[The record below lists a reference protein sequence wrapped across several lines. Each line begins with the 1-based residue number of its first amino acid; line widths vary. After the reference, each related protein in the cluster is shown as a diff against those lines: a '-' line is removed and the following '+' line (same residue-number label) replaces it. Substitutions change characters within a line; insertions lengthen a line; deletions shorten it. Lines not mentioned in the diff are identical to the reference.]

1 MGVEINLVLLFS
13 SSSRLHNN
21 INSRQAKKKVVGTP
35 SDHRHC
41 VDVVLHV
48 KCLIERHIRKREKE
62 REKWGWGWQ
71 ISLSL
76 SLC

>member
-48 KCLIERHIRKREKE
+48 KCLIERHIRKRERE
-62 REKWGWGWQ
+62 RNGVGDGKFL
-71 ISLSL
+71 SLSL
-76 SLC
+76 SVK

>member
-21 INSRQAKKKVVGTP
+21 INSRQAKKVAGTP

-48 KCLIERHIRKREKE
+48 KCLIERHISESEMGMAKFFFF
-62 REKWGWGWQ
+62 
-71 ISLSL
+71 
-76 SLC
+76 C